1 MTGKL
6 RLVFH
11 NLPLVEAAVR
21 ASFNAPKPLTY
32 SLVNSIAR
40 ELSPSF
46 PKVDEPKQLEVAPG
60 AGETQFAFG
69 PGCLPG
75 AVYTGQKD
83 GLFVSVQPQVIVA
96 RWVKHPS
103 LQNPAYPRFPALRGA
118 LWSAVEAFRK
128 GCGDDYPGI
137 SVVNMSY
144 VNFVASSDPAG
155 FLKTYFSSEAQLR
168 AMNNARQVRKLEA
181 GWSESNDLDVR
192 FAVEQAAAK
201 GPDGATQGFRLT
213 TAAGLRLGES
223 VDAKSGLETVHDT
236 LQEFFLRLIS
246 KEARREWQLQEPVN
260 A

>member
-1 MTGKL
+1 MTTKL
-6 RLVFH
+6 RLDFG

-21 ASFNAPKPLTY
+21 ASFNGPKPLTY
-32 SLVNSIAR
+32 SLVNLVAN
-40 ELSPSF
+40 ELGPSF
-46 PKVDEPKQLEVAPG
+46 PRLEEPKQLEVAPG
-60 AGETQFAFG
+60 AGEIPFTIG
-69 PGCLPG
+69 PGYLSG
-75 AVYTGQKD
+75 AVYTGNTD
-83 GLFVSVQPQVIVA
+83 GLSVSVQPQVIVA

-155 FLKTYFSSEAQLR
+155 FLKTYFSPESQLR
-168 AMNNARQVRKLEA
+168 AMDKARQVRKLEA
-181 GWSESNDLDVR
+181 GWSEGDDLDVR

-201 GPDGATQGFRLT
+201 VPDGVTQGFRLT

-236 LQEFFLRLIS
+236 LQDFFLRLIS
-246 KEARREWQLQEPVN
+246 PEARREWELQESVN